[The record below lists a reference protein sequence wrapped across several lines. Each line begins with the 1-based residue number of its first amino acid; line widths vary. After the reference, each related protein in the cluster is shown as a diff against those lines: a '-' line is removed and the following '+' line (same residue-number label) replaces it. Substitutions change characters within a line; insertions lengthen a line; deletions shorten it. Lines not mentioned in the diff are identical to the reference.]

1 MNKSEIDIG
10 NAKRLVEEI
19 SGHLATLAEENTKY
33 TQLRAEV
40 EDLKAMLGRAD
51 APAPMIEDQIKS
63 VHASFDRP
71 AAELRADGIRVG
83 IFLSEIGRMLGLD

>member
-10 NAKRLVEEI
+10 RVKRLVEEI
-19 SGHLATLAEENTKY
+19 SGHLATLPEENAKY
-33 TQLRAEV
+33 TQLRVEV

-51 APAPMIEDQIKS
+51 APVPMIEDKMKS
-63 VHASFDRP
+63 IHASFDRT

-83 IFLSEIGRMLGLD
+83 IFLSEIGRVLGLD